1 MKDAWVFV
9 TEQTEIKYKQNV
21 PIYQDAVAWRHL
33 DRYFYLDGMSELTT
47 TKRTTGY
54 LNRLNKHNKFFNPKP
69 AKSKSV
75 QYTPDEIVMPKRYK
89 KYKQ

>member
-1 MKDAWVFV
+1 MIYKSVVIQKQELIDILTWQQLSGIDVPLNCGIDSNQFY
-9 TEQTEIKYKQNV
+9 EIDKM
-21 PIYQDAVAWRHL
+21 PFCRRH
-33 DRYFYLDGMSELTT
+33 
-47 TKRTTGY
+47 KHQ
-54 LNRLNKHNKFFNPKP
+54 NKHNKFFNPKP